1 MKQTC
6 SCTIILGRAP
16 DSETD
21 MLTVI
26 LRRAPDS
33 ETDMLTH
40 NNTWKGAGQ

>member
-6 SCTIILGRAP
+6 SCTILGRAP